1 MDISGLVFDIQR
13 FSVHDGPGIRSLVFL
28 KGCPLRCP
36 WCCNPE
42 SQAFA
47 AELLVD
53 RESCLGCRQCL
64 EACPSAAVTVET
76 DGLGVDR
83 RRCTACGACAERC
96 HSGARRL
103 AGRPMTV
110 PEVLAELLR
119 DAPFFRHSGGG
130 VTLGGGEP
138 LAQPEFAEALL
149 RTCRSHGLHTAV
161 ETCGHVPWSVL
172 ERIRP
177 WTSLILYDMKH
188 IDPAAYLA
196 GLGGDLGLVLTNLER
211 LAGAGTAVTIR
222 TPLIPGWNDDEEIIS
237 AIAARARALGFWEM
251 HLLPFHRLGQTKYDL
266 LGLPH
271 PFREAAP
278 LSEARLRRLRDRAAA
293 TGMRV
298 TLGG

>member
-1 MDISGLVFDIQR
+1 MDVSGLIFDIQR

-42 SQAFA
+42 SQALA

-53 RESCLGCRQCL
+53 RKCCIGCRQCL
-64 EACPSAAVTVET
+64 EACPSGAVTVET
-76 DGLGVDR
+76 VGLGVDR

-103 AGRPMTV
+103 AGRPVTV

-119 DAPFFRHSGGG
+119 DAPFFRNSGGG
-130 VTLGGGEP
+130 ITLGGGEP

-149 RTCRSHGLHTAV
+149 RACRSRDLHTAL
-161 ETCGHVPWSVL
+161 ETCGHVPWTVL

-177 WTSLILYDMKH
+177 WTSLILYDVKH
-188 IDPAAYLA
+188 VDPAAYLA

-211 LAGAGTAVTIR
+211 LAGAGAAVTIR
-222 TPLIPGWNDDEEIIS
+222 TPLIPGWNDDEEIIG
-237 AIAARARALGFWEM
+237 AIAARARALGLRDL

-271 PFREAAP
+271 PLRETAP
-278 LSEARLRRLRDRAAA
+278 LPETRLRRLRDRAAA

>member
-1 MDISGLVFDIQR
+1 MDVSGLVFDIQR

-42 SQAFA
+42 SRAFA

-53 RESCLGCRQCL
+53 RTCCTGCRRCL
-64 EACPSAAVTVET
+64 AGCPSGAVTVEP

-83 RRCTACGACAERC
+83 LRCTSCGACAERC
-96 HSGARRL
+96 DSGARRL

-119 DAPFFRHSGGG
+119 DAPFFRNSGGG

-149 RTCRSHGLHTAV
+149 RACRSHGLHTAV

-172 ERIRP
+172 DRIRP
-177 WTSLILYDMKH
+177 WASLILYDVKH

-196 GLGGDLGLVLTNLER
+196 TLGGDLGLVLTNLER
-211 LAGAGTAVTIR
+211 LAGTGAAVTIR
-222 TPLIPGWNDDEEIIS
+222 TPLIPGWNDDEEIIG
-237 AIAARARALGFWEM
+237 AIAARARRLGFCDL

-271 PFREAAP
+271 PFRETAP
-278 LSEARLRRLRDRAAA
+278 LTEARLRRLRDRAAA
-293 TGMRV
+293 GGMRV